1 MPPSPTPT
9 GNPTAI
15 LVRWL
20 AQKRLAHFPLRHV
33 TLLRY
38 TELLWISYLST
49 GTLSLARTSASACL
63 APLGSLL

>member
-1 MPPSPTPT
+1 MPPSPTST
-9 GNPTAI
+9 GDSTAI

-38 TELLWISYLST
+38 TELLWIRYMST

-63 APLGSLL
+63 GPLDSVL